1 MARHLP
7 SDLEAVLSAVRHIEG
22 AATMRR
28 QLLEAI
34 HATTG
39 LIHRA
44 RAEGWTCV
52 DLAPALGLS
61 VLTLRRRCQVAP
73 ADPDDLRGVAV
84 TPPPPKP
91 KHKAP
96 VLPPADREWLTMP
109 EALAVAGIKSKM
121 TLYRWLRIGMLPN
134 TQTERTRFLYSR
146 ADLEAVAQAP
156 RSGRGI
162 SIRVRD

>member
-1 MARHLP
+1 VARHLP
-7 SDLEAVLSAVRHIEG
+7 SDLEAVLSAVRHVEG
-22 AATMRR
+22 AATTRR

-39 LIHRA
+39 LVHRA

-84 TPPPPKP
+84 TPPPPKT
-91 KHKAP
+91 KHKPPA
-96 VLPPADREWLTMP
+96 LPPAEREWLTMP

-121 TLYRWLRIGMLPN
+121 TLYRWMRAGLLPN
-134 TQTERTRFLYSR
+134 TRTDRTRFLYSR
-146 ADLEAVAQAP
+146 SDLERVRNAP
-156 RSGRGI
+156 RNGRGV
-162 SIRVRD
+162 IRRA